1 MSTSIGPGTTP
12 LLRVLLA
19 ADLAQLQA
27 CLASV
32 GADEFGLAGLELRL
46 GDSECTDG
54 SAVAAGHAVWV
65 MQEDRRIGRLCWR
78 AGAAEPASPS
88 WLDLLEVVR
97 SWIDRDQQTRAL
109 SEQVAA
115 LERAE
120 RIQRALF
127 AMADMASGDLEMPQM
142 LRGIHRILEGLM
154 YAENLAIVRYDPERG
169 TLRFMYFVDTEDK
182 IVFDGEA
189 EIPLADLESS
199 LTLAVIRTAEV
210 ARGPSEVVRK
220 RLGVPRDEAL
230 GPDSADWL
238 GVPMVRAG
246 RVRGAIVVQ
255 SYDEQHRFSAED
267 ETVLSYVAQHVLTA
281 LERKEAR
288 DELEA
293 RVQARTRALNEANL
307 ELRLEVGERQRGERL
322 QRALFRIAELSV
334 TAETLEDFY
343 QAVHGVVGELLYARN
358 FYIALLSGD
367 GSELIFPYSVD
378 ELDAS
383 RPRRKLSKGLTEYV
397 LRQGRPMLADRARI
411 LELAAAGEVHSF
423 GPRAV
428 CWLGV
433 PLICDERPAGVLAVQ
448 SYSPEVVFSDRDLEL
463 LTFVGYH
470 IATGLERKRAKDSL
484 QQAYLDLEQPV
495 ADRTVELAAT
505 NRELVDQIGERRRI
519 EERLKHQ
526 ALHDGLTGLPNRSFL
541 LDRLE
546 LALIRYKLNRER
558 GFAVLFVDLDRFKV
572 VNDSVGHLVG
582 DELLKEAASRIQSAI
597 RASDTVARLG
607 GDEFAILLEDLAPTC
622 HDPATATAT
631 RPGQSGHAVARSAP
645 VWQLNVEQTTPSLP
659 NSPRTAPRRALG
671 GLATHGH
678 DTSGP
683 GDELVACRVAQGVI
697 AALAD
702 PIRVSGKEL
711 FTSASIGIA
720 LAHVRYQH
728 AEELLRDADAAMYR
742 AKALGRQRY
751 EVFDE
756 QLRAEALHVLDL
768 EGDLRRGLL
777 RDEFEPYFQP
787 IVRLLDH
794 SVVGYEALLR
804 WRHPTRGVLLPGDFL
819 AVADEIGCL
828 EQIDWMVL
836 ERTCEQLTRLQ
847 DPEQY
852 VGVNVT
858 ARQLRRPDFDEQVL
872 RRLRAHGVDGSRLRL
887 EVTEGALLEDPEPI
901 CACLLRLREAGVVAQ
916 LDDFG
921 TGYSSLSYLHRFP
934 IRALKIDRSF
944 VAGLAAVEVDSSAA
958 VIRAII
964 ALAGSLRLEVIAEG
978 IETVQQAERIE
989 ALGCP
994 FGQGYLYAWPGEADS
1009 LFAARPGAPSPQ
1021 AGS

>member
-1 MSTSIGPGTTP
+1 
-12 LLRVLLA
+12 
-19 ADLAQLQA
+19 
-27 CLASV
+27 
-32 GADEFGLAGLELRL
+32 
-46 GDSECTDG
+46 
-54 SAVAAGHAVWV
+54 
-65 MQEDRRIGRLCWR
+65 
-78 AGAAEPASPS
+78 
-88 WLDLLEVVR
+88 
-97 SWIDRDQQTRAL
+97 
-109 SEQVAA
+109 
-115 LERAE
+115 
-120 RIQRALF
+120 
-127 AMADMASGDLEMPQM
+127 
-142 LRGIHRILEGLM
+142 
-154 YAENLAIVRYDPERG
+154 
-169 TLRFMYFVDTEDK
+169 
-182 IVFDGEA
+182 
-189 EIPLADLESS
+189 
-199 LTLAVIRTAEV
+199 
-210 ARGPSEVVRK
+210 
-220 RLGVPRDEAL
+220 
-230 GPDSADWL
+230 
-238 GVPMVRAG
+238 
-246 RVRGAIVVQ
+246 
-255 SYDEQHRFSAED
+255 
-267 ETVLSYVAQHVLTA
+267 
-281 LERKEAR
+281 
-288 DELEA
+288 
-293 RVQARTRALNEANL
+293 VQARTHALKEANL
-307 ELRLEVGERQRGERL
+307 ELRQEVGERQRGERL

-334 TAETLEDFY
+334 TADTLEDFY

-358 FYIALLSGD
+358 FYIALLSDD
-367 GSELIFPYSVD
+367 GSELVFPYSVD
-378 ELDAS
+378 ELDPA
-383 RPRRKLSKGLTEYV
+383 RPPRKLSKGLTEYV
-397 LRQGRPMLADRARI
+397 LRQGSPTLADRARI
-411 LELAAAGEVHSF
+411 LALAAAGEVHSF

-448 SYSPEVVFSDRDLEL
+448 SYSPDVVFNDRDLEL

-470 IATGLERKRAKDSL
+470 IATGLERKRAQDSL
-484 QQAYLDLEQPV
+484 QQAYLDLEQRV
-495 ADRTVELAAT
+495 IDRTRELAAT
-505 NRELVDQIGERRRI
+505 NRELVDQISERQRI

-558 GFAVLFVDLDRFKV
+558 SFAVLFVDLDRFKV

-582 DELLKEAASRIQSAI
+582 DELLKEAATRIQSAV

-607 GDEFAILLEDLAPTC
+607 GDEFAILLEDLAQTLHEPS
-622 HDPATATAT
+622 TAAPN
-631 RPGQSGHAVARSAP
+631 RHAVAGSAP
-645 VWQLNVEQTTPSLP
+645 VSQLNLERHRFAAHTPSLP
-659 NSPRTAPRRALG
+659 NGPIAQRTIDVPVSNRVGTDSNTPKSLRTAQRRALG
-671 GLATHGH
+671 GLATNAHE
-678 DTSGP
+678 TSGL
-683 GDELVACRVAQGVI
+683 GAELVACRVAQGVI

-720 LAHVRYQH
+720 LAHVRYLH

-742 AKALGRQRY
+742 AKALGRQRF

-787 IVRLLDH
+787 IVRLQDRQI
-794 SVVGYEALLR
+794 VGYEALVR
-804 WRHPTRGVLLPGDFL
+804 WRHPTRGVLVPGEFL

-836 ERTCEQLTRLQ
+836 ERTCEQLTRL
-847 DPEQY
+847 DDADLY
-852 VGVNVT
+852 IGVNVT

-901 CACLLRLREAGVVAQ
+901 CACLLRLREAGVMAQ

-944 VAGLAAVEVDSSAA
+944 VAGLAAEEVDSSTA
-958 VIRAII
+958 VVRAII

-978 IETVQQAERIE
+978 IETVEQANRIE

-994 FGQGYLYAWPGEADS
+994 FGQGYLYAWPDEAES
-1009 LFAARPGAPSPQ
+1009 LFPGR
-1021 AGS
+1021 GS

>member
-1 MSTSIGPGTTP
+1 MSTSIGLGTTP

-19 ADLAQLQA
+19 ADLAALQA
-27 CLASV
+27 CLGSV

-46 GDSECTDG
+46 GDACTDG
-54 SAVAAGHAVWV
+54 SPVVAGHAVWV
-65 MQEDRRIGRLCWR
+65 MQQGRRIGQLCWR
-78 AGAAEPASPS
+78 PGMSVPS
-88 WLDLLEVVR
+88 SQSWQDLLDVLQ

-142 LRGIHRILEGLM
+142 LLGIHQILAGLM

-189 EIPLADLESS
+189 EIPLAELESS

-220 RLGVPRDEAL
+220 RLGVPRDESL

-238 GVPMVRAG
+238 GVPMARAG

-255 SYDEQHRFSAED
+255 SYDEEHRFSAED

-307 ELRLEVGERQRGERL
+307 ELRLEVNERQRGERL

-334 TAETLEDFY
+334 TADTLEDFY

-358 FYIALLSGD
+358 FYIALLSDG
-367 GSELIFPYSVD
+367 GSELVFPYSVD
-378 ELDAS
+378 ELDSS

-397 LRQGRPMLADRARI
+397 LRQGRPILADRARI
-411 LELAAAGEVHSF
+411 LGLAAAGEVHSF

-470 IATGLERKRAKDSL
+470 IATGLERKQAQDSL
-484 QQAYLDLEQPV
+484 QQAYQDLEQRV
-495 ADRTVELAAT
+495 ADRTEELAAT
-505 NRELVDQIGERRRI
+505 NRELIDQIGERQRI

-526 ALHDGLTGLPNRSFL
+526 ALHDGLTGLPNRRLL

-582 DELLKEAASRIQSAI
+582 DELLKEAATRIQSAI

-607 GDEFAILLEDLAPTC
+607 GDEFAILLEDL
-622 HDPATATAT
+622 
-631 RPGQSGHAVARSAP
+631 
-645 VWQLNVEQTTPSLP
+645 
-659 NSPRTAPRRALG
+659 
-671 GLATHGH
+671 
-678 DTSGP
+678 

-720 LAHVRYQH
+720 LAHVRYQY

-742 AKALGRQRY
+742 AKALGRQRF

-768 EGDLRRGLL
+768 EGDLRRSLL
-777 RDEFEPYFQP
+777 RDEFEPYYQP
-787 IVRLLDH
+787 IVRLQDH
-794 SVVGYEALLR
+794 RVVGYEALLR
-804 WRHPTRGVLLPGDFL
+804 WRHPSRGVLLPGDFL

-836 ERTCEQLTRLQ
+836 ERTCEQLARLQ
-847 DPEQY
+847 DPDQY
-852 VGVNVT
+852 IGVNVT
-858 ARQLRRPDFDEQVL
+858 ARQLRRQDFDEQVM

-944 VAGLAAVEVDSSAA
+944 VAGLAAEEVDSSTA
-958 VIRAII
+958 VVRAII

-994 FGQGYLYAWPGEADS
+994 FGQGYLYAWPGEADT
-1009 LFAARPGAPSPQ
+1009 LFAERGA
-1021 AGS
+1021 